1 MRLPGRALDL
11 GLAGLAATQLAAAAW
26 LVPAGD
32 ARDRVALPGGAP
44 LRGMCL
50 FHEGLDLDCPMCG
63 MTRSF
68 VALAHGDLA
77 AALRFHPAGPLLFV
91 AMAVLVAAVAI
102 AALRRARPLV
112 ERRRFM
118 IAFEAVALAC
128 LVIGVFKTVRS

>member
-11 GLAGLAATQLAAAAW
+11 GLAGLAAVQLGAAALLA
-26 LVPAGD
+26 PAG
-32 ARDRVALPGGAP
+32 DRVALPDGTPVPG
-44 LRGMCL
+44 LCL
-50 FHEGLDLDCPMCG
+50 VHEALALDCPLCG

-77 AALRFHPAGPLLFV
+77 AAVRFHPAGPLLFV
-91 AMAVLVAAVAI
+91 AMAVFVAAAAAAAI
-102 AALRRARPLV
+102 RRARPLV
-112 ERRRFM
+112 ERRRFV